1 MELLTWLG
9 SQLPSFWNSFTTLGL
24 SFAVF
29 ILLFDYMKRR
39 KRWNNY
45 PPGPVSFPFI
55 GNLLQ
60 VNFQCPRVALTELSA
75 KFGKIFSL
83 QVGWKNVVLLNGLD
97 AVKEALVQ
105 RSDDF
110 ADRPPFSLF
119 DHLGYKKNCEGIMMA
134 RYGHGWKELR
144 RFTLSTLR
152 NFGLGKKS
160 LDQRVTEEAGCLCSA
175 FSSKDGHP
183 FNPRFLINSAVGN
196 VMCSLTFGNRFEYS
210 NEKFLRMLHLIEEAF
225 NIGAG
230 IMSQTLN
237 MMPWLLYIPGPQH
250 NIFQPYTDSFDI
262 LREIVKE
269 HKETRDP
276 AFTRDFIDAFLEEIE
291 KAKMD
296 PESTFNENNLIFTVF
311 DLFGAAT
318 ETTTVTL
325 CWALL
330 YMLRYPDVQRRV
342 HEEIDKVIGRD
353 RSPEIEDQV
362 NLPYTNAVIYETQ
375 RYCDVVFAG
384 VPRTTCRDTEVQGF
398 FIPKDTIIIVVLS
411 SVLKDE
417 TVWEKPH
424 QFYPEHFL
432 DADEQFVKR
441 EAFLPFSAGRRMCLG
456 EQLARKELFLFFTTL
471 LQHFTFHIPEDQPRP
486 REDGH
491 YILIHSPDSYEL
503 CAIPR

>member
-1 MELLTWLG
+1 MELLSWLG
-9 SQLPSFWNSFTTLGL
+9 SQLPSFWNSFTTLSL

-29 ILLFDYMKRR
+29 ILLFDHMKRR

-45 PPGPVSFPFI
+45 PPGPVSFPFV

-60 VNFQCPRVALTELSA
+60 VNFQCPRLLSE
-75 KFGKIFSL
+75 KFGKIISL
-83 QVGWKNVVLLNGLD
+83 QIGWKNVVLLNGLE

-105 RSDDF
+105 RSEDF

-119 DHLGYKKNCEGIMMA
+119 DHMGYRKNCEGIMMA

-175 FSSKDGHP
+175 FSSKYGHP

-196 VMCSLTFGNRFEYS
+196 VMCSLTFGNRFEY
-210 NEKFLRMLHLIEEAF
+210 NDEKFQRMLHLIEED
-225 NIGAG
+225 NILEGGYLPALPTVVVPVSV
-230 IMSQTLN
+230 M
-237 MMPWLLYIPGPQH
+237 
-250 NIFQPYTDSFDI
+250 
-262 LREIVKE
+262 EIVPLQSIRILHVHNSWKLIYIE
-269 HKETRDP
+269 YVLPVSWLGIPISAKYKGLIEGLFRREVNGNVSADFSGNWIRPLIVYYIYSVIFP
-276 AFTRDFIDAFLEEIE
+276 AIE
-291 KAKMD
+291 
-296 PESTFNENNLIFTVF
+296 SVSIFP
-311 DLFGAAT
+311 G
-318 ETTTVTL
+318 
-325 CWALL
+325 
-330 YMLRYPDVQRRV
+330 RV

-353 RSPEIEDQV
+353 RSPDIEDQV

-384 VPRTTCRDTEVQGF
+384 VPRTTYRDTEVQGF
-398 FIPKDTIIIVVLS
+398 FIPKGTIILTVLS

-424 QFYPEHFL
+424 EFYPEHFL
-432 DADEQFVKR
+432 DADGQFVKR

-486 REDGH
+486 RDDG
-491 YILIHSPDSYEL
+491 YYVLIHSPDSYEL
-503 CAIPR
+503 CASPR

>member
-1 MELLTWLG
+1 MESLSWLG
-9 SQLPSFWNSFTTLGL
+9 FQLPSFQNIFTTLGVA
-24 SFAVF
+24 FAVF
-29 ILLFDYMKRR
+29 IFLFDHLKRR
-39 KRWNNY
+39 KRWNY
-45 PPGPVSFPFI
+45 PPGPVSFPFF

-60 VNFQCPRVALTELSA
+60 INFKCPHLTLITLSK
-75 KFGKIFSL
+75 KFGKIFSF
-83 QVGWKNVVLLNGLD
+83 QVGWTNVVVLNGLEV
-97 AVKEALVQ
+97 VKEALVQ
-105 RSDDF
+105 KSEDF

-119 DHLGYKKNCEGIMMA
+119 DHLGFKKTCEGIMMA
-134 RYGHGWKELR
+134 RYGRGWKEQR
-144 RFTLSTLR
+144 RFAFSTLR

-160 LDQRVTEEAGCLCSA
+160 LEQWVTQEAGCLCSA
-175 FSSKDGHP
+175 FRHKDGHP
-183 FNPRFLINSAVGN
+183 FDPRCLLNSAVGN
-196 VMCSLTFGNRFEYS
+196 VMCSLTFGKRFEYN

-230 IMSQTLN
+230 ILPQILN
-237 MMPWLLYIPGPQH
+237 MMPWLIRIPGPH
-250 NIFQPYTDSFDI
+250 NNVFQPYIESFKI

-276 AFTRDFIDAFLEEIE
+276 AFTRDFIDAFLEETE

-296 PESTFNENNLIFTVF
+296 PESSFNEDNLIFTVF

-330 YMLRYPDVQRRV
+330 YMLLYPDVQRKV
-342 HEEIDKVIGRD
+342 HEEIDTVIGRD
-353 RSPEIEDQV
+353 RSPEIEDRV
-362 NLPYTNAVIYETQ
+362 NLPYTNAVIHEIQ
-375 RYCDVVFAG
+375 RYCDTVFAG

-398 FIPKDTIIIVVLS
+398 FIPKGTIIITALTL
-411 SVLKDE
+411 VLKDE

-432 DADEQFVKR
+432 DADGQFVKR

-471 LQHFTFHIPEDQPRP
+471 LQHFTFQIPEVHPRP
-486 REDGH
+486 KEDGT
-491 YILIHSPDSYEL
+491 YVLIHSPEPYKL

>member
-1 MELLTWLG
+1 M
-9 SQLPSFWNSFTTLGL
+9 
-24 SFAVF
+24 
-29 ILLFDYMKRR
+29 
-39 KRWNNY
+39 
-45 PPGPVSFPFI
+45 
-55 GNLLQ
+55 
-60 VNFQCPRVALTELSA
+60 A
-75 KFGKIFSL
+75 K
-83 QVGWKNVVLLNGLD
+83 
-97 AVKEALVQ
+97 
-105 RSDDF
+105 
-110 ADRPPFSLF
+110 
-119 DHLGYKKNCEGIMMA
+119 Y
-134 RYGHGWKELR
+134 
-144 RFTLSTLR
+144 
-152 NFGLGKKS
+152 
-160 LDQRVTEEAGCLCSA
+160 
-175 FSSKDGHP
+175 GHP
-183 FNPRFLINSAVGN
+183 FKPRFLINSAVGN
-196 VMCSLTFGNRFEYS
+196 VMCSITFGERFEYN
-210 NEKFLRMLHLIEEAF
+210 NEKFQRMLHLIEDAF

-230 IMSQTLN
+230 ILSQILDL
-237 MMPWLLYIPGPQH
+237 MPWLLYIPGPHH
-250 NIFQPYTDSFDI
+250 NILQPYIDTFDI
-262 LREIVKE
+262 LREIVKK

-276 AFTRDFIDAFLEEIE
+276 GFTRDFIDAFLEEIE

-296 PESTFNENNLIFTVF
+296 PESTFNEDNLIFTVF

-353 RSPEIEDQV
+353 RSPKIEDQV

-384 VPRTTCRDTEVQGF
+384 VPHTTYRDTQVQDF
-398 FIPKDTIIIVVLS
+398 FIPKGTIIIAVLS

-424 QFYPEHFL
+424 EFYPEHFL

-471 LQHFTFHIPEDQPRP
+471 LQHFTFHIPENQPRP
-486 REDGH
+486 QEDGH
-491 YILIHSPDSYEL
+491 YVLIHSPDSYEL

>member
-1 MELLTWLG
+1 MEQLSCLW
-9 SQLPSFWNSFTTLGL
+9 SQLPSHWNVFISL
-24 SFAVF
+24 AVF
-29 ILLFDYMKRR
+29 ILLFDHMKRR

-60 VNFQCPRVALTELSA
+60 LNIYQPHFTIVKLS
-75 KFGKIFSL
+75 KTFGKIFSL
-83 QVGWKNVVLLNGLD
+83 QVGWQNLVVLTGLE
-97 AVKEALVQ
+97 AVKEALVHK
-105 RSDDF
+105 SEDF

-119 DHLGYKKNCEGIMMA
+119 DSLGFRKNCEGLMMA

-144 RFTLSTLR
+144 RFVLCNLR
-152 NFGLGKKS
+152 NFGLGKRS
-160 LDQRVTEEAGCLCSA
+160 LNQRVTEEARCLCAA
-175 FSSKDGHP
+175 FSSKNGCSFD
-183 FNPRFLINSAVGN
+183 PRFLVNSAVGN
-196 VMCSLTFGNRFEYS
+196 VMCSLTFGNRFEYN
-210 NEKFLRMLHLIEEAF
+210 NEKFLRLLHLIEEAF

-230 IMSQTLN
+230 LTSQILN
-237 MMPWLLYIPGPQH
+237 MMPWLVHIPGPH
-250 NIFQPYTDSFDI
+250 NKVFQPYNDSFNI

-276 AFTRDFIDAFLEEIE
+276 AFNRDLIDAFLEEIE
-291 KAKMD
+291 KAKRD
-296 PESTFNENNLIFTVF
+296 PESSFNKDNLIFTIF

-330 YMLRYPDVQRRV
+330 YMLLYPDVQRRV

-353 RSPEIEDQV
+353 RLPEMEDQV
-362 NLPYTNAVIYETQ
+362 NLPYTNAVIHETQ

-384 VPRTTCRDTEVQGF
+384 VPRTTYRDTEVQGF
-398 FIPKDTIIIVVLS
+398 FIPKKTIIIAFLS

-432 DADEQFVKR
+432 NADGQFVKQ

-471 LQHFTFHIPEDQPRP
+471 LQRFTFHNPENQPRP
-486 REDGH
+486 REDGR
-491 YILIHSPDSYEL
+491 YVIIHSPDSYEL

>member
-1 MELLTWLG
+1 VFSGYWESYG
-9 SQLPSFWNSFTTLGL
+9 SSFITFGL
-24 SFAVF
+24 SFVVYILVF
-29 ILLFDYMKRR
+29 DHMKRR
-39 KRWNNY
+39 KRWKNY
-45 PPGPVSFPFI
+45 PPGPVSFPFV

-60 VNFQCPRVALTELSA
+60 VNFQCPRLALTE

-83 QVGWKNVVLLNGLD
+83 QVGWKNLVVLNGFE
-97 AVKEALVQ
+97 AVKAALIQ
-105 RSDDF
+105 RSEDF
-110 ADRPPFSLF
+110 ADRPSFSLF
-119 DHLGYKKNCEGIMMA
+119 DHMGIMMA

-144 RFTLSTLR
+144 KFALSTLR

-160 LDQRVTEEAGCLCSA
+160 LDQSITEEAGCLCSA

-196 VMCSLTFGNRFEYS
+196 VMCSITFGNRFEYN
-210 NEKFLRMLHLIEEAF
+210 NEKFQRMLQLIEEAF

-230 IMSQTLN
+230 ILSQILDL
-237 MMPWLLYIPGPQH
+237 MPWLLYIPGPHH
-250 NIFQPYTDSFDI
+250 NIFQPYIDTFDI
-262 LREIVKE
+262 LREIVKK

-276 AFTRDFIDAFLEEIE
+276 GFTRDFIDAFLEEIE
-291 KAKMD
+291 KVGGD
-296 PESTFNENNLIFTVF
+296 RHGSFTFNEDNLIFTVF

-353 RSPEIEDQV
+353 RSPKIEDQV
-362 NLPYTNAVIYETQ
+362 NLPYTNAAIYETQ

-384 VPRTTCRDTEVQGF
+384 VPRMTYRDTQVQDF
-398 FIPKDTIIIVVLS
+398 FIPKGTTVIAVLS

-424 QFYPEHFL
+424 EFYPEHFL
-432 DADEQFVKR
+432 DAAGQFVKR
-441 EAFLPFSAGRRMCLG
+441 EAFLPFSAGRRICLG

-471 LQHFTFHIPEDQPRP
+471 LQHFTFHIPEDHPRP
-486 REDGH
+486 QEDGH
-491 YILIHSPDSYEL
+491 YVLIHSPDSYEL

>member
-1 MELLTWLG
+1 MELLSWLG
-9 SQLPSFWNSFTTLGL
+9 SQLPSFWNSFITFGL
-24 SFAVF
+24 SFVVYILVF
-29 ILLFDYMKRR
+29 DHMKRR
-39 KRWNNY
+39 KRWKNY
-45 PPGPVSFPFI
+45 PPGPVSFPFV

-60 VNFQCPRVALTELSA
+60 VNFQCPRL

-83 QVGWKNVVLLNGLD
+83 QVGWKNLVVLNGFE
-97 AVKEALVQ
+97 AVKAALIQ
-105 RSDDF
+105 RSEDF
-110 ADRPPFSLF
+110 ADRPSFSLF
-119 DHLGYKKNCEGIMMA
+119 DHMVGFSPAAPGIMMA

-144 RFTLSTLR
+144 KFALSTLR

-160 LDQRVTEEAGCLCSA
+160 LDQSITEEAGCLCSA

-196 VMCSLTFGNRFEYS
+196 VMCSITFGNRFEYN
-210 NEKFLRMLHLIEEAF
+210 NEKFQRMLQLIEEAF

-230 IMSQTLN
+230 ILSQVVHKILIVSKTQTS
-237 MMPWLLYIPGPQH
+237 WLPGW
-250 NIFQPYTDSFDI
+250 
-262 LREIVKE
+262 

-276 AFTRDFIDAFLEEIE
+276 GFTRDFIDAFLEEIE

-296 PESTFNENNLIFTVF
+296 PESTFNEDNLIFTVF

-330 YMLRYPDVQRRV
+330 YMLRYPDVQSCPISLHRHLV

-353 RSPEIEDQV
+353 RSPKIEDQV
-362 NLPYTNAVIYETQ
+362 NLPYTNAAIYETQ

-384 VPRTTCRDTEVQGF
+384 VPRMTYRDTQVQDF
-398 FIPKDTIIIVVLS
+398 FIPKGTTVIAVLS

-424 QFYPEHFL
+424 EFYPEHFL
-432 DADEQFVKR
+432 DAAGQFVKR
-441 EAFLPFSAGRRMCLG
+441 EAFLPFSAGRRICLG

-471 LQHFTFHIPEDQPRP
+471 LQHFTFHIPEDHPRP
-486 REDGH
+486 QEDGH
-491 YILIHSPDSYEL
+491 YVLIHSPDSYEL

>member
-1 MELLTWLG
+1 LG
-9 SQLPSFWNSFTTLGL
+9 LRPQGLPL

-29 ILLFDYMKRR
+29 ILLFDHMKRR

-45 PPGPVSFPFI
+45 PPGPVSFPFV

-60 VNFQCPRVALTELSA
+60 VNFQCPRLLSE
-75 KFGKIFSL
+75 KFGKIISL
-83 QVGWKNVVLLNGLD
+83 QIGWKNVVLLNGLE

-105 RSDDF
+105 RSEDF

-119 DHLGYKKNCEGIMMA
+119 DHM
-134 RYGHGWKELR
+134 
-144 RFTLSTLR
+144 
-152 NFGLGKKS
+152 
-160 LDQRVTEEAGCLCSA
+160 
-175 FSSKDGHP
+175 GHP

-196 VMCSLTFGNRFEYS
+196 VMCSLTFGNRFEY
-210 NEKFLRMLHLIEEAF
+210 NDEKFQRMLHLIEEAF

-230 IMSQTLN
+230 IMSQVILD
-237 MMPWLLYIPGPQH
+237 MMPWLLYIPGPHH
-250 NIFQPYTDSFDI
+250 NVFQPYTDSFDI

-276 AFTRDFIDAFLEEIE
+276 GFTRDFIDAFLEEIE

-296 PESTFNENNLIFTVF
+296 PESTFSEDNLIFTVF
-311 DLFGAAT
+311 DMFGAAT

-353 RSPEIEDQV
+353 RSPDIEDQV

-384 VPRTTCRDTEVQGF
+384 VPRTTYRDTEVQGF
-398 FIPKDTIIIVVLS
+398 FIPKGTIILTVLS

-424 QFYPEHFL
+424 EFYPEHFL
-432 DADEQFVKR
+432 DADGQFVKR

-486 REDGH
+486 RDDG
-491 YILIHSPDSYEL
+491 YYVLIHSPDSYEL
-503 CAIPR
+503 CASPR

>member
-1 MELLTWLG
+1 LG
-9 SQLPSFWNSFTTLGL
+9 LRPQGLPL

-29 ILLFDYMKRR
+29 ILLFDHMKRR

-45 PPGPVSFPFI
+45 PPGPVSFPFV

-60 VNFQCPRVALTELSA
+60 VNFQCPRLLSE
-75 KFGKIFSL
+75 KFGKIISL
-83 QVGWKNVVLLNGLD
+83 QIGWKNVVLLNGLE

-105 RSDDF
+105 RSEDF

-119 DHLGYKKNCEGIMMA
+119 DHMGIMMA

-175 FSSKDGHP
+175 FSSKYGHP

-196 VMCSLTFGNRFEYS
+196 VMCSLTFGNRFEY
-210 NEKFLRMLHLIEEAF
+210 NDEKFQRMLHLIEEAF

-230 IMSQTLN
+230 IMSQVILD
-237 MMPWLLYIPGPQH
+237 MMPWLLYIPGPHH
-250 NIFQPYTDSFDI
+250 NVFQPYTDSFDI

-276 AFTRDFIDAFLEEIE
+276 GFTRDFIDAFLEEIE

-296 PESTFNENNLIFTVF
+296 PESTFSEDNLIFTVF
-311 DLFGAAT
+311 DMFGAAT

-330 YMLRYPDVQRRV
+330 YMLRYPDVQKSVSIFPGRV

-353 RSPEIEDQV
+353 RSPDIEDQV

-384 VPRTTCRDTEVQGF
+384 VPRTTYRDTEVQGF
-398 FIPKDTIIIVVLS
+398 FIPKGTIILTVLS

-424 QFYPEHFL
+424 EFYPEHFL
-432 DADEQFVKR
+432 DADGQFVKR

-486 REDGH
+486 RDDG
-491 YILIHSPDSYEL
+491 YYVLIHSPDSYEL
-503 CAIPR
+503 CASPR

>member
-1 MELLTWLG
+1 MELLSWLG
-9 SQLPSFWNSFTTLGL
+9 SQLLFFWNSFTTFGL

-29 ILLFDYMKRR
+29 ILVFDHMKRR
-39 KRWNNY
+39 KRWKNY
-45 PPGPVSFPFI
+45 PPGPVSFPFV

-60 VNFQCPRVALTELSA
+60 VNFQCPRLALTELSE
-75 KFGKIFSL
+75 KFGKIFSF
-83 QVGWKNVVLLNGLD
+83 QVGWKNVVVLNGLE
-97 AVKEALVQ
+97 AVKAALVQ
-105 RSDDF
+105 RSEDF
-110 ADRPPFSLF
+110 ADRPSFSLF
-119 DHLGYKKNCEGIMMA
+119 DHMGYRKNCEGIMMA
-134 RYGHGWKELR
+134 KYGHGWKKLR
-144 RFTLSTLR
+144 RFALSTLR

-160 LDQRVTEEAGCLCSA
+160 LDQSVTEEAGCLCSA
-175 FSSKDGHP
+175 FSSKDGRP
-183 FNPRFLINSAVGN
+183 FKPRFLINSAVGN
-196 VMCSLTFGNRFEYS
+196 VMCSITFGERFEYN
-210 NEKFLRMLHLIEEAF
+210 NEKFQRMLHLIEEAF

-230 IMSQTLN
+230 ILSQILDL
-237 MMPWLLYIPGPQH
+237 MPWLLYIPGPHH
-250 NIFQPYTDSFDI
+250 NILQPYIDAFDI
-262 LREIVKE
+262 LREIVKK

-276 AFTRDFIDAFLEEIE
+276 GFTRDFIDAFLEEIE

-296 PESTFNENNLIFTVF
+296 PESTFNEDNLIFTVF

-353 RSPEIEDQV
+353 RSPKIEDQV

-384 VPRTTCRDTEVQGF
+384 VPHTTYRDTQVQDF
-398 FIPKDTIIIVVLS
+398 FIPKGTIIIAVLS

-424 QFYPEHFL
+424 EFYPEHFL

-471 LQHFTFHIPEDQPRP
+471 LQHFTFHIPENQPRP
-486 REDGH
+486 QEDGH
-491 YILIHSPDSYEL
+491 YVLIHSPDSYEL

>member
-1 MELLTWLG
+1 AL
-9 SQLPSFWNSFTTLGL
+9 QGL
-24 SFAVF
+24 ST
-29 ILLFDYMKRR
+29 
-39 KRWNNY
+39 
-45 PPGPVSFPFI
+45 
-55 GNLLQ
+55 LQ
-60 VNFQCPRVALTELSA
+60 SKPLCSLE
-75 KFGKIFSL
+75 KFGKIISL
-83 QVGWKNVVLLNGLD
+83 QIGWKNVVLLNGLE

-105 RSDDF
+105 RSEDF

-119 DHLGYKKNCEGIMMA
+119 DHMGIMMA

-175 FSSKDGHP
+175 FSHP

-196 VMCSLTFGNRFEYS
+196 VMCSLTFGNRFEY
-210 NEKFLRMLHLIEEAF
+210 NDEKFQRMLHLIEEAF

-230 IMSQTLN
+230 IMSQVILD
-237 MMPWLLYIPGPQH
+237 MMPWLLYIPGPHH
-250 NIFQPYTDSFDI
+250 NVFQPYTDSFDI

-276 AFTRDFIDAFLEEIE
+276 GFTRDFIDAFLEEIE

-296 PESTFNENNLIFTVF
+296 PESTFSEDNLIFTVF
-311 DLFGAAT
+311 DMFGAAT

-325 CWALL
+325 LMQFGRVRASSH
-330 YMLRYPDVQRRV
+330 PAPPIDNVSIFPGRV

-353 RSPEIEDQV
+353 RSPDIEDQV

-384 VPRTTCRDTEVQGF
+384 VPRTTYRDTEVQGF
-398 FIPKDTIIIVVLS
+398 FIPKGTIILTVLS

-424 QFYPEHFL
+424 EFYPEHFL
-432 DADEQFVKR
+432 DADGQFVKR

-486 REDGH
+486 RDDG
-491 YILIHSPDSYEL
+491 YYVLIHSPDSYEL
-503 CAIPR
+503 CASPR

>member
-1 MELLTWLG
+1 MELLSWLG
-9 SQLPSFWNSFTTLGL
+9 SQLPSFWNSFTTLSL

-29 ILLFDYMKRR
+29 ILLFDHMKRR

-45 PPGPVSFPFI
+45 PPGPVSFPFV

-60 VNFQCPRVALTELSA
+60 VNFQCPRLALTEVSLSE
-75 KFGKIFSL
+75 KFGKIISL
-83 QVGWKNVVLLNGLD
+83 QIGWKNVVLLNGLE

-105 RSDDF
+105 RSEDF

-119 DHLGYKKNCEGIMMA
+119 DHMGYRKNCEGIMMA

-175 FSSKDGHP
+175 FSSKYGHP

-196 VMCSLTFGNRFEYS
+196 VMCSLTFGNRFEY
-210 NEKFLRMLHLIEEAF
+210 NDEKFQRMLHLIEEAF

-230 IMSQTLN
+230 IMSQVAHKNLIVSKTESS
-237 MMPWLLYIPGPQH
+237 WLPG
-250 NIFQPYTDSFDI
+250 FDI

-276 AFTRDFIDAFLEEIE
+276 GFTRDFIDAFLEEIE

-296 PESTFNENNLIFTVF
+296 PESTFSEDNLIFTVF
-311 DLFGAAT
+311 DMFGAAT

-330 YMLRYPDVQRRV
+330 YMLRYPDVQS
-342 HEEIDKVIGRD
+342 KGW
-353 RSPEIEDQV
+353 
-362 NLPYTNAVIYETQ
+362 L
-375 RYCDVVFAG
+375 
-384 VPRTTCRDTEVQGF
+384 
-398 FIPKDTIIIVVLS
+398 LS
-411 SVLKDE
+411 
-417 TVWEKPH
+417 T
-424 QFYPEHFL
+424 F
-432 DADEQFVKR
+432 
-441 EAFLPFSAGRRMCLG
+441 
-456 EQLARKELFLFFTTL
+456 RKSGL
-471 LQHFTFHIPEDQPRP
+471 LSKWTPT
-486 REDGH
+486 H
-491 YILIHSPDSYEL
+491 YVAHKH
-503 CAIPR
+503 

>member
-1 MELLTWLG
+1 MELLSWLG
-9 SQLPSFWNSFTTLGL
+9 SQLPSFWNSFITFGL
-24 SFAVF
+24 SFVVYILVF
-29 ILLFDYMKRR
+29 DHMKRR
-39 KRWNNY
+39 KRWKNY
-45 PPGPVSFPFI
+45 PPGPVSFPFV

-60 VNFQCPRVALTELSA
+60 VNFQCPRL

-83 QVGWKNVVLLNGLD
+83 QVGWKNLVVLNGFE
-97 AVKEALVQ
+97 AVKAALIQ
-105 RSDDF
+105 RSEDF
-110 ADRPPFSLF
+110 ADRPSFSLF
-119 DHLGYKKNCEGIMMA
+119 DHM
-134 RYGHGWKELR
+134 
-144 RFTLSTLR
+144 
-152 NFGLGKKS
+152 
-160 LDQRVTEEAGCLCSA
+160 
-175 FSSKDGHP
+175 GHP

-196 VMCSLTFGNRFEYS
+196 VMCSITFGNRFEYN
-210 NEKFLRMLHLIEEAF
+210 NEKFQRMLQLIEEAF

-230 IMSQTLN
+230 ILSQVVHKILIVSKTQTS
-237 MMPWLLYIPGPQH
+237 WLPGW
-250 NIFQPYTDSFDI
+250 
-262 LREIVKE
+262 

-276 AFTRDFIDAFLEEIE
+276 GFTRDFIDAFLEEIE

-296 PESTFNENNLIFTVF
+296 PESTFNEDNLIFTVF

-353 RSPEIEDQV
+353 RSPKIEDQV
-362 NLPYTNAVIYETQ
+362 NLPYTNAAIYETQ

-384 VPRTTCRDTEVQGF
+384 VPRMTYRDTQVQDF
-398 FIPKDTIIIVVLS
+398 FIPKGTTVIAVLS

-424 QFYPEHFL
+424 EFYPEHFL
-432 DADEQFVKR
+432 DAAGQFVKR
-441 EAFLPFSAGRRMCLG
+441 EAFLPFSAGRRICLG

-471 LQHFTFHIPEDQPRP
+471 LQHFTFHIPEDHPRP
-486 REDGH
+486 QEDGH
-491 YILIHSPDSYEL
+491 YVLIHSPDSYEL

>member
-1 MELLTWLG
+1 M
-9 SQLPSFWNSFTTLGL
+9 LPSFWNSFTTLSL

-29 ILLFDYMKRR
+29 ILLFDHMKRR

-45 PPGPVSFPFI
+45 PPGPVSFPFV

-60 VNFQCPRVALTELSA
+60 VNFQCPRLALTEVS
-75 KFGKIFSL
+75 KFGKIISL
-83 QVGWKNVVLLNGLD
+83 QIGWKNVVLLNGLE

-105 RSDDF
+105 RSEDF

-119 DHLGYKKNCEGIMMA
+119 DHMGIMMA

-175 FSSKDGHP
+175 FSSKYGHP

-196 VMCSLTFGNRFEYS
+196 VMCSLTFGNRFEY
-210 NEKFLRMLHLIEEAF
+210 NDEKFQRMLHLIEEAF

-230 IMSQTLN
+230 IMSQVAHKNLIVSKTESSWLPGWVEGDEELTLR
-237 MMPWLLYIPGPQH
+237 
-250 NIFQPYTDSFDI
+250 TV
-262 LREIVKE
+262 EIVKE

-276 AFTRDFIDAFLEEIE
+276 GFTRDFIDAFLEEIE
-291 KAKMD
+291 K
-296 PESTFNENNLIFTVF
+296 STFSEDNLIFTVF
-311 DLFGAAT
+311 DMFGAAT

-353 RSPEIEDQV
+353 RSPDIEDQV

-384 VPRTTCRDTEVQGF
+384 VPRTTYRDTEVQGF
-398 FIPKDTIIIVVLS
+398 FIPKGTIILTVLS

-424 QFYPEHFL
+424 EFYPEHFL
-432 DADEQFVKR
+432 DADGQFVKR

-486 REDGH
+486 RDDG
-491 YILIHSPDSYEL
+491 YYVLIHSPDSYEL
-503 CAIPR
+503 CASPR

>member
-1 MELLTWLG
+1 MGLMDLC
-9 SQLPSFWNSFTTLGL
+9 FTTLGL

-45 PPGPVSFPFI
+45 PPGPVSLPFI

-60 VNFQCPRVALTELSA
+60 INFQCPHVLSV

-119 DHLGYKKNCEGIMMA
+119 DHLGYKKNCEG
-134 RYGHGWKELR
+134 
-144 RFTLSTLR
+144 
-152 NFGLGKKS
+152 
-160 LDQRVTEEAGCLCSA
+160 
-175 FSSKDGHP
+175 HP

-230 IMSQTLN
+230 IMSQVTLN

-296 PESTFNENNLIFTVF
+296 PGSTFNENNLIFTVF

-362 NLPYTNAVIYETQ
+362 NLPYTNAVVYETQ

-398 FIPKDTIIIVVLS
+398 FIPKDTIIIAVLS

-432 DADEQFVKR
+432 DADGQFVKR